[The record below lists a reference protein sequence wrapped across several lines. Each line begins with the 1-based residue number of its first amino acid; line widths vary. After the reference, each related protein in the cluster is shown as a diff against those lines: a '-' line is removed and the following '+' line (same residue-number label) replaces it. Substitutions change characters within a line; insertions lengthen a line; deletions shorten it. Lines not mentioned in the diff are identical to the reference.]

1 MRAASSVSRN
11 ASVRV
16 FHVRFLSP
24 AEGDVHL
31 EGWKGFW
38 ERIRHGQGAEKI
50 AFDTQWQP
58 FDRLIATVGG
68 WLVVDPARTW
78 SSSNFSSESEAVPGN
93 KSLTGV
99 RDEFSLFN
107 VGAVH
112 GSDIFDVDT
121 LPDVSIYSRQTK
133 GFLVPL

>member
-1 MRAASSVSRN
+1 V
-11 ASVRV
+11 
-16 FHVRFLSP
+16 
-24 AEGDVHL
+24 EGDVHL

-50 AFDTQWQP
+50 AFDTHWQP
-58 FDRLIATVGG
+58 SDRLIATVGG

-78 SSSNFSSESEAVPGN
+78 SSSNFSSESEAVPGY
-93 KSLTGV
+93 KSLACV
-99 RDEFSLFN
+99 WDEFSLFN

-121 LPDVSIYSRQTK
+121 LPDVSIIQDKRRD
-133 GFLVPL
+133 F